1 MDRTFSLSNK
11 EEMGKKI
18 QDGGRRYFLTKFFV
32 DWAVRTSYRKF
43 QVEGLDNIPKDGSV
57 IWAANHT
64 NALMDPLVMLAATPE
79 QKVYVARADI
89 FKKKSAVKWLN
100 FVKVMPIYR
109 IRDGIDAV
117 KKNDEAI
124 AMATDV
130 LLDGVPFVIYPEA
143 THRPKHSLLKL
154 SKGIFHIALS
164 VCDKTQEERPVYIMP
179 IGIEYG
185 DYFRFRSTVLVNF
198 GKPFNVTE
206 FVRENSELPQPVLM
220 VKMREVLTAKMADQ
234 IVFVPDDEDYDATWE
249 YAKLKAGNPKYFHK
263 TIKAIEAEQGTHIR
277 GLLREQAVDRKAV
290 SEILDLKQSNPEEA
304 ANLLAKVE
312 KLRIWRI
319 QHGVSVHSI
328 ANPKRLLAAHFNILL
343 AVLGLPYY
351 CFCAVAGS
359 ILWVPILCI
368 LRGIK
373 DDAFYNTVR
382 FATRFA
388 MLPIAVILWAVLYFC
403 LLPWSWPW
411 ALGAF
416 VLSLPSLRF
425 LYGYGTFVR
434 RMNSDIHWFWRR
446 RKAPDHSFI

>member
-1 MDRTFSLSNK
+1 MKR
-11 EEMGKKI
+11 KI
-18 QDGGRRYFLTKFFV
+18 QDGGRRYFFIKFFV
-32 DWAVRTSYRKF
+32 DWAVRTSYRRF
-43 QVEGLDNIPKDGSV
+43 QVEGLENLPKDGSV

-64 NALMDPLVMLAATPE
+64 NALMDPLVMLAATPQ

-100 FVKVMPIYR
+100 FLKIMPIYR

-117 KKNDEAI
+117 KRNDEAI

-164 VCDKTQEERPVYIMP
+164 VNDKVQNDNSVYIMP

-185 DYFRFRSTVLVNF
+185 DYFRFRSTVLINF
-198 GKPFNVTE
+198 GKHINVSE
-206 FVRENSELPQPVLM
+206 FVKENSELPQPVQM
-220 VKMREVLTAKMADQ
+220 VKMRELLTEKMSQQ
-234 IVFVPDDEDYDATWE
+234 IAYVPDDEDYDATWE
-249 YAKLKAGNPKYFHK
+249 YAKLKAGNPRYFHE
-263 TIKAIEAEQGTHIR
+263 TVREIEKQTGTR
-277 GLLREQAVDRKAV
+277 LKGLLRNQAVDRKAIAQV
-290 SEILDLKQSNPEEA
+290 QELKQNDPERAEA
-304 ANLLAKVE
+304 LLDKVE

-319 QHGVSVHSI
+319 QNGVSVHSI
-328 ANPKRLLAAHFNILL
+328 ANNKRLWAAHVNLFL
-343 AVLGLPYY
+343 AILGLPYY
-351 CFCAVAGS
+351 LFCGVVSS
-359 ILWVPILCI
+359 IMWIPILCI

-388 MLPIAVILWAVLYFC
+388 MLPIAVIIWAVLYF
-403 LLPWSWPW
+403 LVIPWSWPW

-416 VLSLPSLRF
+416 ILSLPSLRF
-425 LYGYGTFVR
+425 LYGYGAFFR
-434 RMNSDIHWFWRR
+434 RLCSDIRWFWKR
-446 RKAPDHSFI
+446 RKAPDYNFE

>member
-1 MDRTFSLSNK
+1 MKR
-11 EEMGKKI
+11 KI
-18 QDGGRRYFLTKFFV
+18 QDGGRRYFFTKFFV

-43 QVEGLDNIPKDGSV
+43 QVEGLENIPKEGSV

-89 FKKKSAVKWLN
+89 FKKKSAVKWLH
-100 FVKVMPIYR
+100 FLKIMPIYR

-124 AMATDV
+124 AIATDV

-164 VCDKTQEERPVYIMP
+164 VCDRTQEQKPVYIMP

-185 DYFRFRSTVLVNF
+185 DYFRFRSTVLVSF
-198 GKPFNVTE
+198 GKPFNVTQ
-206 FVRENSELPQPVLM
+206 FVKDNADQPQPVQM
-220 VKMREVLTAKMADQ
+220 VKMREVLTQKMADQ
-234 IVFVPDDEDYDATWE
+234 IVYVPDDEDYDATWE
-249 YAKLKAGNPKYFHK
+249 YAKLKAGNPRYFHR
-263 TIKAIEAEQGTHIR
+263 TVKAIEQEKGVR
-277 GLLREQAVDRKAV
+277 LKGLLRNQAVDRKAV
-290 SEILDLKQSNPEEA
+290 QEILDLKEKNPEKARE
-304 ANLLAKVE
+304 LLDKVE

-319 QHGVSVHSI
+319 QNGVSVNAI
-328 ANPKRLLAAHFNILL
+328 ADNKRMVAAHINIVL
-343 AVLGLPYY
+343 ALLGLPYY
-351 CFCAVAGS
+351 LFCGVVGS
-359 ILWVPILCI
+359 IMWIPILCI

-388 MLPIAVILWAVLYFC
+388 MLPVALIVWSVLYFC
-403 LLPWSWPW
+403 LLPSWIW
-411 ALGAF
+411 ATAALL
-416 VLSLPSLRF
+416 LSIPSLRY
-425 LYGYGTFVR
+425 LYGYGAFFR
-434 RMNSDIHWFWRR
+434 RLCSDIRWFWKRG
-446 RKAPDHSFI
+446 KAPDHKFDGQG

>member
-1 MDRTFSLSNK
+1 MKR
-11 EEMGKKI
+11 KI
-18 QDGGRRYFLTKFFV
+18 QDGGRRYFFTKFFV

-43 QVEGLDNIPKDGSV
+43 QVEGLENIPKEGSV

-89 FKKKSAVKWLN
+89 FKKKSAVKWLH
-100 FVKVMPIYR
+100 FLKIMPIYR

-124 AMATDV
+124 AIATDV

-164 VCDKTQEERPVYIMP
+164 VCDRTQEQKPVYIMP

-198 GKPFNVTE
+198 GKPFNVTQ
-206 FVRENSELPQPVLM
+206 FVKDNADQPQPVQM
-220 VKMREVLTAKMADQ
+220 VKMREVLTQKMADQ
-234 IVFVPDDEDYDATWE
+234 IVYVPDDEDYDATWE
-249 YAKLKAGNPKYFHK
+249 YAKLKAGNPRYFHR
-263 TIKAIEAEQGTHIR
+263 TVKAIEQEKGVR
-277 GLLREQAVDRKAV
+277 LKGLLRNQAVDRKAV
-290 SEILDLKQSNPEEA
+290 QEILDLKEKNPEKARE
-304 ANLLAKVE
+304 LLDKVE

-319 QHGVSVHSI
+319 QNGVSVNAI
-328 ANPKRLLAAHFNILL
+328 ANNKRMVAAHINIVL
-343 AVLGLPYY
+343 ALLGLPYY
-351 CFCAVAGS
+351 LFCGVVGS
-359 ILWVPILCI
+359 IMWIPILCI

-388 MLPIAVILWAVLYFC
+388 MLPVALIVWSVLYFC
-403 LLPWSWPW
+403 LLPSWIW
-411 ALGAF
+411 ATAALL
-416 VLSLPSLRF
+416 LSIPSLRY
-425 LYGYGTFVR
+425 LYGYGAFFR
-434 RMNSDIHWFWRR
+434 RLCSDIRWFWKRG
-446 RKAPDHSFI
+446 KAPDHKFDGQG

>member
-1 MDRTFSLSNK
+1 
-11 EEMGKKI
+11 MGKKI
-18 QDGGRRYFLTKFFV
+18 QDGGIRYFFTKFFV

-43 QVEGLDNIPKDGSV
+43 QVEGLENIPKDGSV

-64 NALMDPLVMLAATPE
+64 NALMDPLVMLASTPE

-89 FKKKSAVKWLN
+89 FKKKAAVKWLR
-100 FVKVMPIYR
+100 FLKIMPIYR
-109 IRDGIDAV
+109 IRDGIEAV

-164 VCDKTQEERPVYIMP
+164 VCDKMQEERPVYIMP

-206 FVRENSELPQPVLM
+206 FVKENSELPQPVQM
-220 VKMREVLTAKMADQ
+220 VKMRELLTEKMAQQ
-234 IVFVPDDEDYDATWE
+234 IVYVPDDEDYDATWE
-249 YAKLKAGNPKYFHK
+249 YAKLKAGNPRYFRNTLKDIEEK
-263 TIKAIEAEQGTHIR
+263 TGRKLK
-277 GLLREQAVDRKAV
+277 GLLKNQAVDRKAV
-290 SEILDLKQSNPEEA
+290 QDVLDLKESDPEA
-304 ANLLAKVE
+304 ARNLLDKVE

-319 QHGVSVHSI
+319 QNGVSVNAI
-328 ANPKRLLAAHFNILL
+328 ANNKRVIAAHVNIVL
-343 AVLGLPYY
+343 ALIGLPYY
-351 CFCAVAGS
+351 PFCAVVSS
-359 ILWVPILCI
+359 IMWIPILCI

-388 MLPIAVILWAVLYFC
+388 LLPIACIIWAVLYFC
-403 LLPWSWPW
+403 LLPWKW
-411 ALGAF
+411 ALVLF
-416 VLSLPSLRF
+416 LLSLPSLRF
-425 LYGYGTFVR
+425 LYGYGAFFR
-434 RMNSDIHWFWRR
+434 RLCSDIRWFWKRG
-446 RKAPDHSFI
+446 KSPDHNFE

>member
-1 MDRTFSLSNK
+1 MKR
-11 EEMGKKI
+11 KI
-18 QDGGRRYFLTKFFV
+18 QDGGRRYFFTKFFV

-43 QVEGLDNIPKDGSV
+43 QIEGLENLPKDGSV

-100 FVKVMPIYR
+100 FLKIMPIYR

-124 AMATDV
+124 AIATDV

-164 VCDKTQEERPVYIMP
+164 VCDRTQEEKPVYIMP

-198 GKPFNVTE
+198 GKPFNVTQ
-206 FVRENSELPQPVLM
+206 FVKDNADLPQPVQM
-220 VKMREVLTAKMADQ
+220 VKMRELLTQKMADQ
-234 IVFVPDDEDYDATWE
+234 IVYVPDDEDYDATWE
-249 YAKLKAGNPKYFHK
+249 YAKLIAGNPHYFHK
-263 TIKAIEAEQGTHIR
+263 TLRTIEKERGTR
-277 GLLREQAVDRKAV
+277 LKGLLRNQAVDRKAV
-290 SEILDLKQSNPEEA
+290 EEIQKLKADNPQKARELLD
-304 ANLLAKVE
+304 KVE

-319 QHGVSVHSI
+319 QNGVSVNAI
-328 ANPKRLLAAHFNILL
+328 ANSKRMLAAHINLLL
-343 AVLGLPYY
+343 ALIGLPYY
-351 CFCAVAGS
+351 IFCGIVGS
-359 ILWVPILCI
+359 IMWIPILLI

-388 MLPIAVILWAVLYFC
+388 MLPIATIIWAVLYFC
-403 LLPWSWPW
+403 LLPWTW
-411 ALGAF
+411 ALALF
-416 VLSLPSLRF
+416 ILSIPSLRY
-425 LYGYGTFVR
+425 LYGYGAFFR
-434 RMNSDIHWFWRR
+434 RLCSDIRWFWKRG
-446 RKAPDHSFI
+446 KAPEHDFVWFHED